1 MAQLMEGKNVYVKNL
16 AAAVDEES
24 LRTAFSVCPSGFFGC
39 GTLAD
44 GAARS
49 QICHKVCMLQKYG
62 DISSVKVMRDPE
74 TKKSRG
80 FGFVCF
86 AESSAAQE
94 AVSQMTNTQL
104 EGKQLYVSFAQPKAV
119 RAQQLQAAISMSVNG
134 KPGGPGKGPMPGVAG
149 MPYGYNGMGY
159 PMVPFAGRGMV
170 PGMGNMYPQ
179 MQQMHH
185 MQQGTARGQNGPN
198 GTSVNGFNP
207 MMNPMMQ
214 MMHMGGPGMMPGMGG
229 MAGRGGRGGR
239 GGGRGGAAGR
249 GGMRPAGRGMG
260 GGRGPSDQ
268 MPPHMGGHQ
277 LQSRGAD
284 GPSEESLAGR
294 LANMPDE
301 DRKQQLG
308 EMLFPRLKGMLFG
321 RYKSED
327 IAEKLASKVTG
338 MMLEMPPATVLYLLE
353 TEDECRVKLD
363 EALAVL
369 RDHGA
374 LPEGTPPV

>member
-1 MAQLMEGKNVYVKNL
+1 
-16 AAAVDEES
+16 
-24 LRTAFSVCPSGFFGC
+24 
-39 GTLAD
+39 
-44 GAARS
+44 
-49 QICHKVCMLQKYG
+49 
-62 DISSVKVMRDPE
+62 MRDPE

-86 AESSAAQE
+86 TESSAAQE
-94 AVSQMTNTQL
+94 AVSQMGNSQL
-104 EGKQLYVSFAQPKAV
+104 EGKQLYVAFAQPKAV
-119 RAQQLQAAISMSVNG
+119 RAQHLQAAINMSGNG
-134 KPGGPGKGPMPGVAG
+134 KPGGPGKGPMPGVHG
-149 MPYGYNGMGY
+149 MPYGYNNMGY
-159 PMVPFAGRGMV
+159 SMVPFAGRGGIV

-185 MQQGTARGQNGPN
+185 LQQGAARGQNGP
-198 GTSVNGFNP
+198 GGSAVNGFNP

-214 MMHMGGPGMMPGMGG
+214 MMHMGGPGMMHGMAGMG
-229 MAGRGGRGGR
+229 GRGGRGGR
-239 GGGRGGAAGR
+239 GGGRGGASGR
-249 GGMRPAGRGMG
+249 GAMRPVGRGMG
-260 GGRGPSDQ
+260 GRGPGDQ
-268 MPPHMGGHQ
+268 VPPHISSQQ
-277 LQSRGAD
+277 LQARAAD

-308 EMLFPRLKGMLFG
+308 EMLFPRLKGMLFS
-321 RYKSED
+321 RYKSD
-327 IAEKLASKVTG
+327 DVAEKLASKVTG

-374 LPEGTPPV
+374 LPEGVPPA

>member
-1 MAQLMEGKNVYVKNL
+1 MQK
-16 AAAVDEES
+16 
-24 LRTAFSVCPSGFFGC
+24 FGE
-39 GTLAD
+39 
-44 GAARS
+44 
-49 QICHKVCMLQKYG
+49 
-62 DISSVKVMRDPE
+62 ISSVKVMRDPE

-86 AESSAAQE
+86 TESSSAQE
-94 AVSQMTNTQL
+94 AVSQMGNSQL
-104 EGKQLYVSFAQPKAV
+104 DGKQLYVAFAQPKAV
-119 RAQQLQAAISMSVNG
+119 RAQQLQAAINMNVGG
-134 KPGGPGKGPMPGVAG
+134 KQGGPGKGPGMGQMPGVPG

-159 PMVPFAGRGMV
+159 PMIPFAGRGMV
-170 PGMGNMYPQ
+170 PGMYPQ
-179 MQQMHH
+179 MQQ
-185 MQQGTARGQNGPN
+185 GANRGQNVPN
-198 GTSVNGFNP
+198 GNGFNP

-229 MAGRGGRGGR
+229 RGGRGGR
-239 GGGRGGAAGR
+239 GGGRGGPAGR
-249 GGMRPAGRGMG
+249 GAMRPAGRGMG
-260 GGRGPSDQ
+260 GRGPGDQ
-268 MPPHMGGHQ
+268 VPPHMGPQMQG
-277 LQSRGAD
+277 RGGS
-284 GPSEESLAGR
+284 GPPEESLAGR

-321 RYKSED
+321 RYKSD
-327 IAEKLASKVTG
+327 DMAEKLASKVTG

-374 LPEGTPPV
+374 LPDGVPPA

>member
-1 MAQLMEGKNVYVKNL
+1 M
-16 AAAVDEES
+16 DII
-24 LRTAFSVCPSGFFGC
+24 TFSM
-39 GTLAD
+39 D
-44 GAARS
+44 
-49 QICHKVCMLQKYG
+49 LQKFG
-62 DISSVKVMRDPE
+62 EISSVKVMRDPE

-86 AESSAAQE
+86 AESSSAQD
-94 AVSQMTNTQL
+94 AVSQMGNSQL
-104 EGKQLYVSFAQPKAV
+104 EGKQLYVAFAQPKAI
-119 RAQQLQAAISMSVNG
+119 RAQQLQAAINMSVNG
-134 KPGGPGKGPMPGVAG
+134 KQGGPGKAPMPGVPG
-149 MPYGYNGMGY
+149 MSYGYNGMGY
-159 PMVPFAGRGMV
+159 SMIPFAGRGMV

-179 MQQMHH
+179 MQQM
-185 MQQGTARGQNGPN
+185 QQGAARGQNMPN
-198 GTSVNGFNP
+198 GTGVNGFNP

-229 MAGRGGRGGR
+229 MGGRGGRGGR
-239 GGGRGGAAGR
+239 GGGRGGPAGR
-249 GGMRPAGRGMG
+249 GAMRPAGRGMG
-260 GGRGPSDQ
+260 GRGPGDQ
-268 MPPHMGGHQ
+268 VPPHMGPQMQG
-277 LQSRGAD
+277 RGGD
-284 GPSEESLAGR
+284 GPPEESLAGR

-321 RYKSED
+321 RYKSDD

-374 LPEGTPPV
+374 LPDGVPPA

>member
-1 MAQLMEGKNVYVKNL
+1 
-16 AAAVDEES
+16 
-24 LRTAFSVCPSGFFGC
+24 
-39 GTLAD
+39 
-44 GAARS
+44 
-49 QICHKVCMLQKYG
+49 
-62 DISSVKVMRDPE
+62 MRDPE

-86 AESSAAQE
+86 SESSSAQE
-94 AVSQMTNTQL
+94 AVSQMGNSQL
-104 EGKQLYVSFAQPKAV
+104 EGKQLYVAFAQPKAV
-119 RAQQLQAAISMSVNG
+119 RAQQLHAAISMSVNG
-134 KPGGPGKGPMPGVAG
+134 KPGGPGKGPMPGGQG

-179 MQQMHH
+179 MQHLP
-185 MQQGTARGQNGPN
+185 QGAARGQNLSNGP
-198 GTSVNGFNP
+198 GVSGFNP

-214 MMHMGGPGMMPGMGG
+214 MMHMGGPGMMPGMVG
-229 MAGRGGRGGR
+229 MGGRGGRGGR
-239 GGGRGGAAGR
+239 GGGRGGPPGR
-249 GGMRPAGRGMG
+249 GGMRPVGRGMG
-260 GGRGPSDQ
+260 GRGGNDQ
-268 MPPHMGGHQ
+268 GPPHMGPHQ
-277 LQSRGAD
+277 LQARDGD

-321 RYKSED
+321 RFKSDD

-374 LPEGTPPV
+374 LPEGIPPV